1 MTSSYSS
8 ALRRLSITCLLT
20 VALFA
25 GLCSSAWSEPV
36 GPNAQD
42 RPITLAMLKLLER
55 EHLSRHPLDKEISE
69 RAFTLFFKT
78 LDPMKLYFYQSDMD
92 EFLRQK
98 DELGSLLLKGD
109 ISFAYT
115 VFRTLLHRVDERM
128 KLVEELLAAPHDF
141 TVDEEMV
148 FDRDKVEYPKT
159 PDEARDRW
167 RKRIKYD
174 LLVLKLDKKEGQ
186 EARDKLIHRYRNF
199 SRWMHQTDA
208 SELLEMYLNA
218 FARSYDPHSDY
229 MSPDTQK
236 NLDIMMS
243 LELEGIG
250 AVLTSEDGYIV
261 VKELVAGGA
270 ADKNGQLKVEDKI
283 VGVGQNGE
291 GEMVDVVE
299 MKLKE
304 VVKLIRG
311 KRGTTVRLSVIPV
324 GGGESKTI
332 TIAREK
338 IELKDSEA
346 RGQVFDAGRKP
357 DGSAYRIGVIELP
370 SFYMDMAGARRGLG
384 DFKSAT
390 RDVRNILDAF
400 KKQGV
405 EAVVL
410 DLRRNGGGALSE
422 AITLTG
428 LFITEGPVVQKKG
441 SDGRVQVDHDTNS
454 SVAWDGPLVVV
465 ISKFSAS
472 ASEILAGAIQDYGRG
487 LVVGD
492 HSTHGKGTVQ
502 SLVDLGQ
509 RLFGPSAAMGAM
521 KITLQQF
528 YRPSGDSTQKRGVLA
543 DVEIPSITTHFE
555 GGEADLDYPVEFDRV
570 KGLNFNRQGDVGPA
584 LCQQL
589 QQLSQQR
596 VQGSESFQ
604 KLIRNIARYE
614 EQKSKKIATLQEEKF
629 LKERTE
635 LNADK
640 EEEETYKKLNDSSKK
655 KGIERDY
662 YLDEVLGVTADYL
675 NLEAAAK
682 ASR

>member
-1 MTSSYSS
+1 
-8 ALRRLSITCLLT
+8 LT
-20 VALFA
+20 VALLA
-25 GLCSSAWSEPV
+25 AWCPAAWSELV

-42 RPITLAMLKLLER
+42 RQIALAMIKLLEKD
-55 EHLSRHPLDKEISE
+55 HLSRHPLDKEISE
-69 RAFTLFFKT
+69 RAFTLFFKN

-92 EFLRQK
+92 EFAKYK
-98 DELGSLLLKGD
+98 DQLSSMLLKGD
-109 ISFAYT
+109 VSFAYT
-115 VFRTLLHRVDERM
+115 VFRTMLHRVDERM
-128 KLVEELLAAPHDF
+128 KLVDELLATPHDF
-141 TVDEEMV
+141 TVDEEVV
-148 FDRDKVEYPKT
+148 FDRDKLQYPKT

-186 EARDKLIHRYRNF
+186 EAADKLKHRYGNYA
-199 SRWMHQTDA
+199 RWMHQTDS

-250 AVLTSEDGYIV
+250 AVLTSEDGYII
-261 VKELVAGGA
+261 VKELVPGGA
-270 ADKNGQLKVEDKI
+270 ADKNGQIKVEDKI
-283 VGVGQNGE
+283 VGVGQNDD

-311 KRGTTVRLSVIPV
+311 KRGTTVRLNVIPT
-324 GGGESKTI
+324 GGGPSKTI
-332 TIAREK
+332 KIAREK

-346 RGQVFDAGRKP
+346 HGQVFDAGRKP

-370 SFYMDMAGARRGLG
+370 SFYMDMAGARRGIG

-390 RDVRNILDAF
+390 RDVRNILDDF

-441 SDGRVQVDHDTNS
+441 SDGRVQVDYDTDS
-454 SVAWDGPLVVV
+454 HVAWSGPLVVV

-487 LVVGD
+487 LIVGD

-521 KITLQQF
+521 KVTLQQF
-528 YRPSGDSTQKRGVLA
+528 YRPNGDSTQKRGVLA
-543 DVEIPSITTHFE
+543 DVELPSFTTHFD

-570 KGLNFNRQGDVGPA
+570 KALNFKRQGDVSPA

-589 QQLSQQR
+589 QQTSQQR
-596 VQGSESFQ
+596 VQGSENFQ
-604 KLIRNIARYE
+604 KLTRNIARFE
-614 EQKSKKIATLQEEKF
+614 EQKSKKTVALQEAKF
-629 LKERTE
+629 MKERAE

-640 EEEETYKKLNDSSKK
+640 EEEEAYKKMNDTKNR
-655 KGIERDY
+655 GIERDF
-662 YLDEVLGVTADYL
+662 YLDEILAVTADYM
-675 NLEAAAK
+675 NLESAAK
-682 ASR
+682 TPMVQSGEQRVRQ